1 MCGSGRLI
9 LHYDIARGLILDRP
23 PAFHDIA
30 HLGHVE
36 LLTPKPAESLAFF
49 TSIVG
54 LHAVGRRGESVFL
67 RAWGEYQLYSLK
79 LTGSTTSGLGHVAFR
94 ASSPGALER
103 IVADCQAHGMAGR
116 WIENEF
122 GHGPAFRVQ
131 SPDGHEVEIY
141 YETVRYQADE
151 ASAPGFKNQPARY
164 EPRGIAPRRLDH
176 INLLAS
182 DVRPT
187 REFFQHRLGLR
198 LTEQIIFD
206 DGSEIGSWLSATN
219 KSYDL
224 AITKDKSGVRG
235 RLHHVT
241 YFMDSR
247 EDVLRAADI
256 LVERGVFIESG
267 PHKHN
272 IGQTFF
278 LYLYEPGGNR
288 CEIGSGGYLIFDPDW
303 KPVIWTEADRAKGQ
317 AWGLQ
322 TVSSFHTYGTPPL
335 EDR

>member
-1 MCGSGRLI
+1 VHR
-9 LHYDIARGLILDRP
+9 A

-49 TSIVG
+49 TSIFG
-54 LHAVGRRGESVFL
+54 LHPVGQRGDSVYL

-79 LTGSTTSGLGHVAFR
+79 LTGAKTSGLGHVAFR
-94 ASSPGALER
+94 TSSPDALAG
-103 IVADCQAHGMAGR
+103 IVSDCASHGITGR
-116 WIENEF
+116 WIDDEF
-122 GHGPAFRVQ
+122 GHGPAFRIL
-131 SPDGHEVEIY
+131 SPDGHEVEVY
-141 YETVRYQADE
+141 YETVRYQADA

-176 INLLAS
+176 INLLAN

-206 DGSEIGSWLSATN
+206 DGSEMGSWLSATN
-219 KSYDL
+219 KSYDI
-224 AITKDKSGVRG
+224 AITKDKSGARG
-235 RLHHVT
+235 RFHHLT

-278 LYLYEPGGNR
+278 LYFYEPGGNR

-303 KPVIWTEADRAKGQ
+303 KPVVWTEADRAKGQ
-317 AWGLQ
+317 AWGMQ
-322 TVSSFHTYGTPPL
+322 TVSSFHTYGTPPV
-335 EDR
+335 EEKK